1 MVKIP
6 LKLIRAPA
14 EMRHFTLVAEI
25 QEVLSQLLT
34 EIRILLVKSE
44 FPMLDPWTVKM
55 EDPVFAIL
63 VFPQNLTKS
72 VETFEIF
79 FEFVVLD
86 IGTVSDR

>member
-1 MVKIP
+1 MDKIP

-14 EMRHFTLVAEI
+14 EIRHFTLVAEI
-25 QEVLSQLLT
+25 HEVPSQLLA

-44 FPMLDPWTVKM
+44 SPMLDPWTVKM

-63 VFPQNLTKS
+63 FFPQNLMKT
-72 VETFEIF
+72 VETFEML